1 MQTDRNLL
9 FGVLAFQD
17 EYIDLAQLAAICR
30 AWAADK
36 SRSIPQLLAERQW
49 LSEPERDELE
59 RKVERK
65 LKRFVGDVHATL
77 GAVADGAVRD
87 VLKQVNDPDISESLS
102 SWPDSGHVLMETLVP
117 DSQSSAKTFSRY
129 TLTNVHGKGG
139 IGQVWLAY
147 DKQLNREVALKEL
160 RPDRSRGP
168 DVWRR
173 FLREAQIT
181 GQLQHPNIVPVYDL
195 DRRVVPGLTTDRQE
209 KPFYTMKLVQG
220 RTLRD
225 AIATYHEQRRAGRAR
240 TLELNQLL
248 QSFVSV
254 CQAIAYAHSRGVV
267 HRDLKPHNIVLGD
280 FGEVIVLDWGE
291 AKLIGTPETASAE
304 ETVSETSQREGET
317 PGEPFPNQS
326 SAAEAPGTVAAQREP
341 RPADQATSFRLQ
353 PVSVTPEAE
362 PEHRTVAGQPTP
374 GTPAYMSPEQ
384 AAGRLDQ
391 IEPRTDV
398 YGLGAI
404 LFDIVTGQ
412 APHRLEP
419 GETVKDLFPR
429 IVAQPTPRARERD
442 ATIPVSLDAICAT
455 AMAGALT
462 SRYSSANEL
471 AQDVQRFLAD
481 EPVSCIR
488 EPLIVRARRWVKQ
501 HRMLVTA
508 FSAAAFAL
516 LVTLGPLVLSS
527 VLFWSNFE
535 REGRIISILDE
546 MKLSSEKDL
555 QMALE
560 DLESS
565 QRMAAADPNDVTAQ
579 RDVFVSYAQLGDKQF
594 EHRLVPEAQRTYQ
607 KCLMISQQLVAADPS
622 DTQAHL
628 DLVVSYQKIAAV
640 QLRQKQFEQ
649 SVETLGRGLKVLRSL
664 KDQQRLPRANEYW
677 IEVFEQAIAE
687 CREFQEESRR

>member
-30 AWAADK
+30 AWVTDK
-36 SRSIPQLLAERQW
+36 SRSIPQLLVERQW
-49 LSEPERDELE
+49 LSEQGRDELE

-65 LKRFVGDVHATL
+65 LKRFVGDAHATL

-117 DSQSSAKTFSRY
+117 DPQSPDNKLSRY
-129 TLTNVHGKGG
+129 TLTHVHGKGG
-139 IGQVWLAY
+139 IGKVWMAY

-160 RPDRSRGP
+160 RPERSHNT

-195 DRRVVPGLTTDRQE
+195 DRRAKDQQ
-209 KPFYTMKLVQG
+209 PFYTMKLVQG

-225 AIATYHEQRRAGRAR
+225 AIATYHEQRKAGRAG
-240 TLELNQLL
+240 TLQLNQLL

-291 AKLIGTPETASAE
+291 AKLVGEPESAT
-304 ETVSETSQREGET
+304 ETVTQSEAAVAEVVRLQSPNADEPPNSHEFGYPAT
-317 PGEPFPNQS
+317 PS
-326 SAAEAPGTVAAQREP
+326 RT
-341 RPADQATSFRLQ
+341 Q

-362 PEHRTVAGQPTP
+362 PEHHTVAGQPTP

-412 APHRLEP
+412 APHRLES
-419 GETVKDLFPR
+419 GEMVKDLFPR

-442 ATIPVSLDAICAT
+442 ATIPVALDAICAK
-455 AMAGALT
+455 AMAGAVT

-471 AQDVQRFLAD
+471 AQDVQLFLAD
-481 EPVSCIR
+481 EPVSVCQDLNAGFAR
-488 EPLIVRARRWVKQ
+488 SPKVDQDRRSALRAVRVENTACRLDDGIVIVKPPSKGARREICPPI
-501 HRMLVTA
+501 
-508 FSAAAFAL
+508 F
-516 LVTLGPLVLSS
+516 
-527 VLFWSNFE
+527 
-535 REGRIISILDE
+535 
-546 MKLSSEKDL
+546 
-555 QMALE
+555 
-560 DLESS
+560 
-565 QRMAAADPNDVTAQ
+565 
-579 RDVFVSYAQLGDKQF
+579 
-594 EHRLVPEAQRTYQ
+594 
-607 KCLMISQQLVAADPS
+607 
-622 DTQAHL
+622 
-628 DLVVSYQKIAAV
+628 
-640 QLRQKQFEQ
+640 Q
-649 SVETLGRGLKVLRSL
+649 SV
-664 KDQQRLPRANEYW
+664 
-677 IEVFEQAIAE
+677 
-687 CREFQEESRR
+687 